1 MMSHW
6 FNTYQKVDGQKP
18 AIATLSFFVWFNT
31 YQKVD
36 GQKHGL
42 YIKNIVTGFN
52 TYQKVD
58 GQKPSISNI
67 ETAGDNDEW
76 LSIND

>member
-36 GQKHGL
+36 GQK
-42 YIKNIVTGFN
+42 
-52 TYQKVD
+52 
-58 GQKPSISNI
+58 PSISNI

>member
-6 FNTYQKVDGQKP
+6 FNTYQKVEGQKLLNQL
-18 AIATLSFFVWFNT
+18 ALFLYGSRV

-36 GQKHGL
+36 GQKLKGKS
-42 YIKNIVTGFN
+42 IQFVARSRV
-52 TYQKVD
+52 YQKVD

-67 ETAGDNDEW
+67 GTAGDNDEW

>member
-6 FNTYQKVDGQKP
+6 
-18 AIATLSFFVWFNT
+18 
-31 YQKVD
+31 
-36 GQKHGL
+36 
-42 YIKNIVTGFN
+42 FN